1 VPHVLFDTALLGG
14 ARSDTVLLE
23 LASVP
28 GGFDMAAVNELGLHY
43 VNGQGLPGKY
53 APRAAG
59 KLIADYVIDKLKGE
73 RA

>member
-1 VPHVLFDTALLGG
+1 MLYDRELLLGT
-14 ARSDTVLLE
+14 RNDTVLLE

-28 GGFDMAAVNELGLHY
+28 GGFDLDAVTEFGLHY

-59 KLIADYVIDKLKGE
+59 KLIADYVIDTLKGE

>member
-1 VPHVLFDTALLGG
+1 
-14 ARSDTVLLE
+14 
-23 LASVP
+23 
-28 GGFDMAAVNELGLHY
+28 MAAVNELGLHY

-53 APRAAG
+53 APRVAG